1 LGASKTTLW
10 AKKAPATFQKLMNCV
25 LSELT
30 VTRCFVYFDDIV
42 IYARTLTDHYTKL
55 REVLDRLRMHKLK
68 LHPEKCEFLGKEIN
82 YLCHQITEI
91 EVRPDPQ
98 RLAAIK

>member
-1 LGASKTTLW
+1 
-10 AKKAPATFQKLMNCV
+10 MNCV

-42 IYARTLTDHYTKL
+42 IYARTLTDHYTML

-68 LHPEKCEFLGKEIN
+68 LHSDNCEFLGKEVN
-82 YLCHQITEI
+82 YLGHQISEI
-91 EVRPDPQ
+91 EVRPDTQ
-98 RLAAIK
+98 MLVAIK